1 MPRPW
6 LPMAAVQRA
15 RRNELRTETQRIETQ
30 LGAMLEARGFK
41 VVLNWHPMV
50 GPDGN
55 AGDMA
60 VILHVMA
67 RCWCWR

>member
-6 LPMAAVQRA
+6 QPMVAVQRA
-15 RRNELRTETQRIETQ
+15 RRNEFRAETQ

-50 GPDGN
+50 VPDGN
-55 AGDMA
+55 PGEMD
-60 VILHVMA
+60 VISHVMA
-67 RCWCWR
+67 RC